1 MSTYWDERFM
11 KHYGKSDIKTI
22 VEVGSRTGDEAIM
35 MSNHFPDALIYA
47 CECNPNTIEECKE
60 KLKRY
65 KNIIFCNQALGN
77 KIEDKPFYSYV
88 DNNDGASSFLFRIDG
103 DTTMKQTGIL
113 KINTLNNFIEKN
125 KIDNIDLLLL
135 DTQGSELDIIIGLEE
150 HINNVKY
157 IIAEIPKQIPN
168 WHYLPKGTH
177 SKYID
182 APAYEEIIDYL
193 EQNNFKIV
201 EKIQENFLED
211 NILFSNIKLNA

>member
-1 MSTYWDERFM
+1 MSKYWDERFM

-22 VEVGSRTGDEAIM
+22 VEVG
-35 MSNHFPDALIYA
+35 A

-60 KLKRY
+60 KIKRY
-65 KNIIFCNQALGN
+65 KNIIFCNQALGD
-77 KIEDKPFYSYV
+77 KIEEKPFYSYV
-88 DNNDGASSFLFRIDG
+88 NNEDGASSFLFRTDG

-135 DTQGSELDIIIGLEE
+135 DTQGSELDIIKGLEE

-182 APAYEEIIDYL
+182 APTYEEIIDYL

-211 NILFSNIKLNA
+211 NILFSNIKLNG

>member
-1 MSTYWDERFM
+1 MSNYWDNRFL

-22 VEVGSRTGDEAIM
+22 VEVGSRTGEEAIM
-35 MSNHFPDALIYA
+35 MSKHFPDALIYT
-47 CECNPNTIEECKE
+47 CECNPNTVDKCREN
-60 KLKRY
+60 LKPY

-77 KIEDKPFYSYV
+77 KVEHKPFYSYV

-113 KINTLNNFIEKN
+113 KINTLNNFIKKN

-135 DTQGSELDIIIGLEE
+135 DTQGSELDIMKGLEE

-168 WHYLPKGTH
+168 WHYLPHGTH

-211 NILFSNIKLNA
+211 NILFSNTKLNG